1 MNSATLALF
10 NFQIIFCS
18 PFVIWTV
25 YLDDSGTH
33 DDSPIMLMGGFLA
46 NAAQWESFNN
56 EWQSLL
62 TSFGIPSCH
71 AVELRHRTKQFKGWS
86 VDKRKEFILEANRIT
101 EEQLELAVTT
111 IIRKDD
117 YDSIY
122 KSAPNPKKLRKDSK
136 FGVLFRGCLS
146 LIVSAV
152 TTDLELA
159 KQSTINFVL
168 EDGAKNSGDA
178 VRLFDLAKSNNL
190 PEWSHLLGSITR
202 GQKQSYGLQAAD
214 LVVYFSNIAERT
226 DHRDKPTEIEN
237 SSHILS
243 QGDPIPA
250 FKYYRMP
257 IRKKSLTSLQTD
269 FLLPR
274 DQWVNMQSR

>member
-1 MNSATLALF
+1 M
-10 NFQIIFCS
+10 
-18 PFVIWTV
+18 V
-25 YLDDSGTH
+25 YLDESGTH

-46 NAAQWESFNN
+46 NTEQWESFNN

-62 TSFGIPSCH
+62 KSFGIQSCH
-71 AVELRHRTKQFKGWS
+71 AVDLKHHTKQFKGWS
-86 VDKRKEFILEANRIT
+86 VDKRKEFILEANRIIQ
-101 EEQLELAVTT
+101 EQLELGVTT

-122 KSAPNPKKLRKDSK
+122 KSASNPQKLRKDSK

-146 LIVSAV
+146 FIVSVV
-152 TTDLELA
+152 TTDFELA
-159 KQSTINFVL
+159 KQSTINFIL

-178 VRLFDLAKSNNL
+178 KRLFELGKSNNL
-190 PEWSHLLGSITR
+190 PEWSHLLGSLTF

-226 DHRDKPTEIEN
+226 DHWDKPTEIEN

-250 FKYYRMP
+250 FRYYRMP
-257 IRKKSLTSLQTD
+257 IRKKSLISLQTD
-269 FLLPR
+269 FLLPQ
-274 DQWVNMQSR
+274 DQRVNMQSR